1 MNPTLKRIVSWLI
14 ALLVPF
20 FLIMTAIRAL
30 FTPLYP
36 QMVYR
41 LPGFP
46 EDVYGFSLEDRLHWS
61 RISIEYLL
69 NNAGID
75 YLGNQH
81 LMDGQPLYNE
91 RELSHMLDVKIVFQ
105 NMVVAWTILLVI
117 LAALGLWAWRAR
129 WLPTFLRAL
138 SNGGK
143 LTIGIVIFILAA
155 VAISFNAL
163 FTAFHRIFFTGN
175 SWLFRFD
182 DTLIRLFPIPFW
194 EIGFILVGVI
204 TLGGAALFIWLE
216 RRYRLRKNVEHG

>member
-1 MNPTLKRIVSWLI
+1 MKTTLTRVVSWLI
-14 ALLVPF
+14 TLIVPF
-20 FLIMTAIRAL
+20 FLLMTAIRAL

-36 QMVYR
+36 QIVYR

-46 EDVYGFSLEDRLHWS
+46 QDSYGFNLDDRLHWS

-75 YLGNQH
+75 YLADQQ

-105 NMVVAWTILLVI
+105 GMVTAWTSLLVI
-117 LAALGLWAWRAR
+117 LAGLGLWAWRGR
-129 WLPTFLRAL
+129 WMPAFLRAL

-143 LTIGIVIFILAA
+143 LTIGIVVFILAA
-155 VAISFNAL
+155 VAISFDAL

-175 SWLFRFD
+175 SWLFYYS
-182 DTLIRLFPIPFW
+182 DTLIRLFPLPFW
-194 EIGFILVGVI
+194 EIGFILVGVL
-204 TLGGAALFIWLE
+204 TLAGAALLIWLG
-216 RRYRLRKNVEHG
+216 RKKV

>member
-1 MNPTLKRIVSWLI
+1 MKPMFARILSWLI
-14 ALLVPF
+14 ALIVPF
-20 FLIMTAIRAL
+20 FLLMTAIRAL

-36 QMVYR
+36 QIVYR

-46 EDVYGFSLEDRLHWS
+46 QDSYGFNLDDRLHWS

-75 YLGNQH
+75 YLADQQ

-105 NMVVAWTILLVI
+105 GMVTAWTILLVI
-117 LAALGLWAWRAR
+117 LAGLGLWAWRGR
-129 WLPTFLRAL
+129 WMPAFLRAL

-143 LTIGIVIFILAA
+143 LTIGIVVFILAA
-155 VAISFNAL
+155 VAISFDAL

-175 SWLFRFD
+175 SWLFYYS
-182 DTLIRLFPIPFW
+182 DTLIRLFPLPFW
-194 EIGFILVGVI
+194 EMGFILVGVL
-204 TLGGAALFIWLE
+204 TLAGAALLIWLG
-216 RRYRLRKNVEHG
+216 RKKV